1 LKLIYIAGPL
11 FSLAERRFLESICDQ
26 IEASGRKC
34 FLPHRDA
41 TQTAGA
47 DYIFAADY
55 AALAKAPAMVLWL
68 DGSSV
73 DDGTACELG
82 IYFELWRADPAG
94 RAVLAL
100 ATDLR
105 LERRHAAGLPMG
117 GTNLFV
123 SGLLAK
129 MEATVCWSTGEL
141 IGAVRNLGSLSA
153 SLVTPKQYAQA
164 GW

>member
-1 LKLIYIAGPL
+1 LIYIAGPL
-11 FSLAERRFLESICDQ
+11 FSLAERRFLESVCAQ
-26 IEASGRKC
+26 LEASGRTC

-41 TQTAGA
+41 VQSKSA

-55 AALAKAPAMVLWL
+55 AALADARAMVLWL
-68 DGSSV
+68 DGPSV

-82 IYFELWRADPAG
+82 IYFEMWRADPVS

-105 LERRHAAGLPMG
+105 LERRRAAGLPLG

-129 MEATVCWSTGEL
+129 MEAAVCWSTSDL
-141 IGAVRNLGSLSA
+141 IEAAGGLGDSPA
-153 SLVTPKQYAQA
+153 SRVAP
-164 GW
+164 